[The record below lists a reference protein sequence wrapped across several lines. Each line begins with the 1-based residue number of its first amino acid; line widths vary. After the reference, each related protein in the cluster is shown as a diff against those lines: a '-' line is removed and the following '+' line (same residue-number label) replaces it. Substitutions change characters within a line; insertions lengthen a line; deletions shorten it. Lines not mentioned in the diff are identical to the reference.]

1 MHMTML
7 MHMPSKN
14 VYVSDADLPLF
25 ETATAL
31 AGSLSAAVAA
41 GLRLYLAQHKNR
53 RKGNDMRTIELDVDE
68 ERVVT
73 TKRFSGRQLLR
84 WRRDEGMR
92 TRSFRVFET
101 AKGQL
106 AVYERDDPNW
116 AAISNPDDD
125 NPVWEDPKT
134 WRGDWWRRGNR
145 ELRVFP
151 SVDDM
156 VGQLPDELVD
166 AVRRAGEV
174 PAVEE
179 LDI

>member
-1 MHMTML
+1 
-7 MHMPSKN
+7 
-14 VYVSDADLPLF
+14 
-25 ETATAL
+25 
-31 AGSLSAAVAA
+31 
-41 GLRLYLAQHKNR
+41 
-53 RKGNDMRTIELDVDE
+53 
-68 ERVVT
+68 
-73 TKRFSGRQLLR
+73 
-84 WRRDEGMR
+84 MR

-116 AAISNPDDD
+116 AVLSNPDDD

-145 ELRVFP
+145 ELRVFA
-151 SVDDM
+151 SVEDM

-166 AVRRAGEV
+166 AVRRASEV